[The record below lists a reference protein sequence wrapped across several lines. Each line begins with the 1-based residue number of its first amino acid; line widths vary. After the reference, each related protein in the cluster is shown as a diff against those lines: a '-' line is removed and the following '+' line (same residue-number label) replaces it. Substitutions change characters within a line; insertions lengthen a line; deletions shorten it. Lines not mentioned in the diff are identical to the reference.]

1 MKTHHYIFLTTA
13 LFVILF
19 YDQDLG
25 LNLGILGILY
35 AVLTFFKTIEKNKTR
50 TFYILTATSIFS
62 SIAFAWYGDFPSFL
76 AVVSSLLLLA
86 YKSKNRRMKILFL
99 IPVFIVNSC
108 TSICRIFMLDE
119 WLPKGNI
126 SGLWQK
132 VLAFVLIPLLLLSVF
147 FGIYAV
153 GSDHFAALFTDYEL
167 DINLWQVF
175 CLAVLG
181 FFIAFNYWNHVVE
194 KLIYKNNHFLDND
207 FQKDAQI
214 PKATYSFL
222 DLDAERISGI
232 ISFFSLN
239 ILLIFFIATYNYE
252 QFYEVSKTPVQLS
265 EETHERVNAVIL
277 SIIMAIL
284 VIMFYFKS
292 GFNFDH
298 KAKLMK
304 ILAKIWIFLNAVLIL
319 SAAVKNYE
327 YIVNYGYT
335 YKRLGVFAFL
345 LLSLIGLTLTFI
357 KIEKRKRNAFLF
369 NTMVWYFYAIILV
382 CSYFNW
388 GGFITSQNMKRKDFA
403 VNYHFG
409 SVNFSEK
416 NLLRYAEEKNDLKLK
431 KNLQNKIKSE
441 KAKTF
446 LSKIGYYETISQ

>member
-35 AVLTFFKTIEKNKTR
+35 AVLTFFKTAEKNKTR
-50 TFYILTATSIFS
+50 TFHVLTITSILS

-86 YKSKNRRMKILFL
+86 YKSKNRKMKILLL
-99 IPVFIVNSC
+99 IPVFIVNCC
-108 TSICRIFMLDE
+108 TSICRIFSFDQ
-119 WLPKGNI
+119 WLPKKNVP
-126 SGLWQK
+126 GLWQK
-132 VLAFVLIPLLLLSVF
+132 IMAFALIPLLLLSIF
-147 FGIYAV
+147 FAIYSA

-175 CLAVLG
+175 CLSVLG
-181 FFIAFNYWNHVVE
+181 FFIAFNYWNYAVE

-207 FQKDAQI
+207 FKKEVQV

-232 ISFFSLN
+232 VSFFSLN
-239 ILLIFFIATYNYE
+239 ILLIFFIVTYNYE
-252 QFYEVSKTPVQLS
+252 QFYEVSKTPIQLS
-265 EETHERVNAVIL
+265 EETHERVNAVIM

-292 GFNFDH
+292 GFNFDA
-298 KAKLMK
+298 KAGLMK
-304 ILAKIWIFLNAVLIL
+304 VLAKIWIFLNAVLIV

-327 YIVNYGYT
+327 YIVNYALT

-345 LLSLIGLTLTFI
+345 LLSLIGLALTFI
-357 KIEKRKRNAFLF
+357 KIQKRKRNAFLF
-369 NTMVWYFYAIILV
+369 NTMVWCFYVTILV
-382 CSYFNW
+382 CSYINW
-388 GGFITSQNMKRKDFA
+388 GGFITSQNMKRNDFA

-409 SVNFSEK
+409 SVNFSERS
-416 NLLRYAEEKNDLKLK
+416 LLKYATEKNDPKLK
-431 KNLQNKIKSE
+431 KNLQERIKIE
-441 KAKTF
+441 KTKTF
-446 LSKIGYYETISQ
+446 RSKVVYYQTLK